1 MQLLKKFTTLVG
13 IVLLSI
19 SCNDSNKECSQ
30 SQSGEEYAKNEAS
43 PTIVHSANE
52 FPNEWWQL
60 HIEGNDT
67 TVHPYKY
74 IVVSNDTIFCYDDM
88 DYDVRLI
95 CKDQKSNDKRIIEVI
110 ANDEKYCYEA
120 TLIDENCCRWKVP
133 SYWYEEGNGIYTN
146 DKSRYKTYNFGI
158 DTIYQNIGIEKVE
171 AKWWGAYEF
180 MKTIYIND
188 TEPKDTYDRYYRVFI
203 DSALFVFEN
212 RHPYY
217 DDLFSLYVFNESE
230 NRLQFTQ
237 GFNDGVPKDTC
248 LEVLFDGEDY
258 YVDCQFFTS
267 DIPSLTKF
275 SKKQV
280 YREYIYFL
288 RDKFKYQYAKKIP
301 HRDGEYL
308 ELPFIERDEED

>member
-13 IVLLSI
+13 VVLLSI

-146 DKSRYKTYNFGI
+146 DRSRYKTYNFGI
-158 DTIYQNIGIEKVE
+158 DTIYQNIGIEKVD
-171 AKWWGAYEF
+171 AKWNGLYEIF
-180 MKTIYIND
+180 KTFYIGD
-188 TEPKDTYDRYYRVFI
+188 TEPRDSFYRYYKLFV
-203 DSALFVFEN
+203 DSALFILEN
-212 RHPYY
+212 RQTHYY
-217 DDLFSLYVFNESE
+217 DYYPLYVFSESS
-230 NRLQFTQ
+230 NLLQLTQ
-237 GFNDGVPKDTC
+237 GFNDDIPKDTIE
-248 LEVLFDGEDY
+248 LFFDGDDY
-258 YVDCQFFTS
+258 YISLRCFSTDF
-267 DIPSLTKF
+267 PLLTKA
-275 SKKQV
+275 SKEKTDRKEIH
-280 YREYIYFL
+280 YL
-288 RDKFKYQYAKKIP
+288 RDLHKYNYAKKIP
-301 HRDGEYL
+301 HRDGKYL
-308 ELPFIERDEED
+308 ELPFIERDED

>member
-52 FPNEWWQL
+52 FPDEWWQL

-146 DKSRYKTYNFGI
+146 DRSRYKTYNFGI
-158 DTIYQNIGIEKVE
+158 DTIYQNIGIEKVD
-171 AKWWGAYEF
+171 AKWNGLWG
-180 MKTIYIND
+180 
-188 TEPKDTYDRYYRVFI
+188 
-203 DSALFVFEN
+203 
-212 RHPYY
+212 
-217 DDLFSLYVFNESE
+217 
-230 NRLQFTQ
+230 
-237 GFNDGVPKDTC
+237 
-248 LEVLFDGEDY
+248 VL
-258 YVDCQFFTS
+258 
-267 DIPSLTKF
+267 
-275 SKKQV
+275 
-280 YREYIYFL
+280 
-288 RDKFKYQYAKKIP
+288 
-301 HRDGEYL
+301 
-308 ELPFIERDEED
+308 